1 LDHREALE
9 YLHALINHEVIPRAG
24 RIDGLSLGPMRSAM
38 ACLADPQDSYPV
50 IHLTGTNGKGS
61 TAGMIEAL
69 LAAMGLR
76 VGTFTS
82 PHLESINERIRV
94 GGEPISDSD
103 LASAITSV
111 AAASESIGGQ
121 GLSWFETMTAAALS
135 HFANE
140 AVDVVVLEVGLL
152 GRYDATNVAHA
163 QIAVVTNVGFD
174 HTDGA
179 GDWRQEIA
187 REKAGIIEPSTV
199 LIMGE
204 QDPEVVSVFEREK
217 PAAMIER
224 GIDFEVVDDTL
235 AVGGRMID
243 IRTPRGRYS
252 ELFLAMHGHHQSENA
267 ALALVAVEEFFD
279 GCIPD
284 DVVAEAFGSPTMP
297 GRMEIVSRNPL
308 VVLDVAHN
316 PPGAEVLAKAL
327 ESTFDEARRFVVLG
341 MLDGRDPRAVCEA
354 LQVADAEVV
363 VACTAPS
370 RRGVPAAEVAA
381 AVAASGG
388 TSEVVDAVDD
398 AVDRAL
404 SMASPEDM
412 VLIVGSHT
420 VVGKARGLLLRK

>member
-1 LDHREALE
+1 
-9 YLHALINHEVIPRAG
+9 
-24 RIDGLSLGPMRSAM
+24 M

-69 LAAMGLR
+69 LATMGLR

-94 GGEPISDSD
+94 GGEPISDID

-111 AAASESIGGQ
+111 AAASESLGGQ

-179 GDWRQEIA
+179 GDWRLEIA

-199 LIMGE
+199 LVMGE

-224 GIDFEVVDDTL
+224 GIDFDVVDDTL
-235 AVGGRMID
+235 AVGGRLID
-243 IRTPRGRYS
+243 VRTPRGRYG

-267 ALALVAVEEFFD
+267 SLALVAVEEFFD
-279 GCIPD
+279 SCIPD
-284 DVVAEAFGSPTMP
+284 DVAAEALGSPTMP

-316 PPGAEVLAKAL
+316 PPGAEVLANAL
-327 ESTFDEARRFVVLG
+327 ESTFDEGRRFVVLG
-341 MLDGRDPRAVCEA
+341 MLDGRDPVAVCEA
-354 LQVADAEVV
+354 LHVADAEVV

-381 AVAASGG
+381 AVAACGG
-388 TSEVVDAVDD
+388 TSEVVDDLD
-398 AVDRAL
+398 EAVDRAL

-420 VVGKARGLLLRK
+420 VVGRARGLLLRK